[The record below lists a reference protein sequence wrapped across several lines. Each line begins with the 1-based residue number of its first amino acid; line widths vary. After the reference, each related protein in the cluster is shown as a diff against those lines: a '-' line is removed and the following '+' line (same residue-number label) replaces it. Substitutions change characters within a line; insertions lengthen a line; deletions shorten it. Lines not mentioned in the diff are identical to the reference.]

1 MLLSAL
7 IIPFICALAPVSLR
21 ADSPRIVAL
30 GDSLTSGRGI
40 DKKSAFPAVL
50 EERLRTAGFDYDVV
64 NAGVSGDT
72 TARALRR
79 YRDALDGDV
88 RVLILALGAND
99 GLRGV
104 PVRQLKANL
113 SEIIEAAQRRKIDVI
128 LVGMDAL
135 PINGWDYS
143 VAFHKAYEELA
154 ATYHVPLVPFILP
167 KVMMDSSLMQR
178 DRAHPNEDGA
188 QVIADTIWPYL
199 EKVLVRLPAPSA
211 VEGKPDTTTEPK
223 PDTTTEP
230 AIRRPASDSTDGG
243 TTRRR

>member
-1 MLLSAL
+1 MSRVALL
-7 IIPFICALAPVSLR
+7 IPLLCALAASPSARDR
-21 ADSPRIVAL
+21 APRIVAL

-40 DKKSAFPAVL
+40 DRRSAFPAIL
-50 EERLRTAGFDYDVV
+50 EERLRAAGFDYEVV

-79 YRDALDGDV
+79 FRDALDGDV

-113 SEIIEAAQRRKIDVI
+113 NEIIEEAGRRRIDVV

-143 VAFHKAYEELA
+143 VAFHKTYEELA
-154 ATYHVPLVPFILP
+154 ATYRLPLVPFVLP
-167 KVMMDSSLMQR
+167 KVMMDASLMQR
-178 DRAHPNEDGA
+178 DRVHPNEAGA
-188 QVIADTIWPYL
+188 RVIADAIWPFL
-199 EKVLVRLPAPSA
+199 EPLL
-211 VEGKPDTTTEPK
+211 
-223 PDTTTEP
+223 
-230 AIRRPASDSTDGG
+230 RRAA
-243 TTRRR
+243 